1 MIQVIVQAT
10 SEATDSLLESC
21 AAVRSMTTDVY
32 TPHTGETIRIG
43 EDMRNFT
50 VALSDALMSSIKMST
65 VSLRRCLAI
74 VYLLLGN
81 DANNPI
87 YLSTKTAK
95 LLLSREESVNRQ
107 VLAFLSSNHY
117 ASLKDK
123 MRTLL

>member
-65 VSLRRCLAI
+65 VSLRLPSHRLFT
-74 VYLLLGN
+74 LGN